1 MENRKYRQVIG
12 YRLLLAILAFS
23 LVVTLLTTAIHVY
36 IDYRRE
42 IRSIE
47 EDFKWIQESYSQA
60 ITLSLWLMDREQLQA
75 QLDSIRRIPYIIY
88 VDIKANNE
96 LVVKSGKDRSDLT
109 LHREFELTHSHNGKM
124 LQIGVT
130 HITAGLND
138 VYGAISGRAVLIL
151 VSQGIQVFLTSLFIL
166 FIFQIVVTRRL
177 NNIAGYLVKL
187 NPLNSNQPLVIKKRL
202 APPDRAD
209 ELDQIVLAVNELT
222 NNLKVTFDELT
233 SEIERRRL
241 VEEALRSNEENFRT
255 LQTNVPIG
263 LFKSTPGGQ
272 VLTVNLALVDM
283 LGYDS
288 EENLLHTPIIEL
300 YADPQDRKR
309 LLDRLDTEVKVSD
322 FEVSLKKK
330 DGTLVP
336 VSFCVVKTVTDHGQ
350 VFYHGSVQDISAR
363 KQAEETIR
371 KWAHLFENAEWGV
384 GIGSADGR
392 TLEMVNPAFARM
404 HGYTVE
410 ELTGRPIVQII
421 APEYRQEL
429 PPYVRLTHD
438 SGRHTFELGHIRR
451 NGTVFPALVDITA
464 VKDDPGH
471 VLYEAIS
478 VQDITERKRAEEAL
492 RQSEFSYRTLAQNLP
507 GLVYRI
513 HVQEN
518 RHMQFLNHM
527 LPGLT
532 GYEPD
537 ELTQGNVCSI
547 DPLIVPEDRDRVAS
561 VVKQAMAENRF
572 FEVRYRLR
580 HKDGAVR
587 HVSERGKPIYGV
599 DGQPI
604 YVDGVIFDYTSRK
617 RLEDQLRQAQKME
630 AIGSLAGGIAHD
642 FNNILAPI
650 IGYTEMILA
659 ELPKQ
664 SSMHQDLCQVLR
676 AANRA
681 KELVKQILMFSRM
694 GGEQEMLPIE
704 LSPLIKESLKLLRA
718 SIPTTIEIHQN
729 IAAKTTA
736 ALADATQIHQVLINL
751 CTNAAHAMREH
762 GGVLEI
768 GLSEA
773 EFDADTAA
781 GYPELRPGP
790 YLRLTVSDT
799 GHGMDQATIER
810 IFEPYF
816 TTKEAGEGTGFGLAV
831 VHGIVK
837 RHQGTIMVYS
847 EPEKGSTFS
856 AYLPRIDR
864 EPETANDS
872 SRTLPQGTER
882 ILFVDDEMVLC
893 DLCQKMLSQFG
904 YQVTTVS
911 ESVEALETFRKQP
924 DKFDLVITDYTMP
937 KMTGADLAKEIL
949 SIRPDMPIILCTG
962 FSEMISEDRAKSIGI
977 REFVMKPLNKKSVAE
992 VVRRCLDEKKHNAAG
1007 AQES

>member
-1 MENRKYRQVIG
+1 M
-12 YRLLLAILAFS
+12 
-23 LVVTLLTTAIHVY
+23 
-36 IDYRRE
+36 
-42 IRSIE
+42 
-47 EDFKWIQESYSQA
+47 
-60 ITLSLWLMDREQLQA
+60 
-75 QLDSIRRIPYIIY
+75 
-88 VDIKANNE
+88 
-96 LVVKSGKDRSDLT
+96 
-109 LHREFELTHSHNGKM
+109 
-124 LQIGVT
+124 
-130 HITAGLND
+130 
-138 VYGAISGRAVLIL
+138 
-151 VSQGIQVFLTSLFIL
+151 
-166 FIFQIVVTRRL
+166 TRRL

-187 NPLNSNQPLVIKKRL
+187 NPLNSNKPLVSNTRS
-202 APPDRAD
+202 ASPRRED
-209 ELDQIVLAVNELT
+209 ELDQIVLAVNDLT
-222 NNLKVTFDELT
+222 GNLKITFDELT
-233 SEIERRRL
+233 TEIERRRL
-241 VEEALRSNEENFRT
+241 VEEALRSSEENFRT
-255 LQTNVPIG
+255 LQANVPIG
-263 LFKSTPGGQ
+263 LFKSVPGGR
-272 VLTVNLALVDM
+272 LLAANPALANL

-288 EENLLHTPIIEL
+288 EENLLHMSMAEF
-300 YADPQDRKR
+300 YADPQARKR
-309 LLDRLDTEVKVSD
+309 LLGRLDTEVKVSD

-330 DGTLVP
+330 DGTVVP
-336 VSFCVVKTVTDHGQ
+336 VSFCIVKSVNDYGQ

-384 GIGSADGR
+384 AVGSADGG
-392 TLEMVNPAFARM
+392 TLEMMNPAFARM

-410 ELTGRPIVQII
+410 QLTGRPIVQII
-421 APEYRQEL
+421 APEYHQEL
-429 PPYVRLTHD
+429 SLHVRLIHE
-438 SGRHTFELGHIRR
+438 SGRHTYESAHIRSD
-451 NGTVFPALVDITA
+451 GTVFPVLVDVTE
-464 VKDDPGH
+464 VKDDAGQ

-478 VQDITERKRAEEAL
+478 VQDITERRRSEEAL

-507 GLVYRI
+507 GIVFRI
-513 HVQEN
+513 YVQEN
-518 RHMQFLNHM
+518 WRMQFLNHM

-537 ELTQGNVCSI
+537 ELIQGNVCSI
-547 DPLIVPEDRDRVAS
+547 DLLIVPEDRDRVAS
-561 VVKQAMAENRF
+561 VVQQALAENKF

-587 HVSERGKPIYGV
+587 HVSERGRPIYGV

-650 IGYTEMILA
+650 IGYTEMVLA

-664 SSMHQDLCQVLR
+664 SSRHHDLSQVLR

-704 LSPLIKESLKLLRA
+704 LSPMIKESLKLLRA
-718 SIPTTIEIHQN
+718 SIPTTIEIRQN
-729 IAAKTTA
+729 IVAKTTS

-773 EFDADTAA
+773 DFDTDTAA
-781 GYPELRPGP
+781 GYPELSPGP

-837 RHQGTIMVYS
+837 RHQGAIMVYS
-847 EPEKGSTFS
+847 EPGKGSTFS
-856 AYLPRIDR
+856 VYLPRIDR

-872 SRTLPQGTER
+872 SRTLPGGT
-882 ILFVDDEMVLC
+882 
-893 DLCQKMLSQFG
+893 
-904 YQVTTVS
+904 
-911 ESVEALETFRKQP
+911 
-924 DKFDLVITDYTMP
+924 
-937 KMTGADLAKEIL
+937 
-949 SIRPDMPIILCTG
+949 
-962 FSEMISEDRAKSIGI
+962 
-977 REFVMKPLNKKSVAE
+977 
-992 VVRRCLDEKKHNAAG
+992 
-1007 AQES
+1007 